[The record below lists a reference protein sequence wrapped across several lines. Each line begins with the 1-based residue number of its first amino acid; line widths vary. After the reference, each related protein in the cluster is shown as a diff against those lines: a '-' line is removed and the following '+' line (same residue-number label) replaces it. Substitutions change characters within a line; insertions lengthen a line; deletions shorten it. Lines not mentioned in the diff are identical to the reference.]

1 MKKSH
6 EKREW
11 QLEDSYRSLPAT
23 FYSLQQANPVPEPEL
38 VIFNYELAKE
48 RGIDE
53 TIASTD
59 SGRDWLVGNQIP
71 SRSEGIAQA
80 YAGHQFG
87 QFTMLGDGRALL
99 LGEHVTPNEERYDIQ
114 LKGSGRTSFS
124 RGGDGRAA
132 LGPMLR
138 EYLIS
143 EGMNGLGIPTTRSL
157 AVVKT
162 GQAVQ
167 REKRLPGAVL
177 TRMAKSHIRVGT
189 FQYAAARGDV
199 SDLKALA
206 DYTINRHEHTVSDG
220 KNPYLAFLHQVIEKQ
235 AELIANWQLVGFVHG
250 VMNTDNMAISGETI
264 DYGPCA
270 FLDQYDP
277 MKTFSS
283 IDRQGRYSYGNQPY
297 MANWNLARL
306 AEALLPLLA
315 STKETAVQ
323 LAQQAIETFT
333 PLYTSYW
340 LKGMRKK
347 VGFIDD
353 EQEEDRSLIER
364 LLKIMSDHN
373 LDYTLTFRQLS
384 TEGTLPASIENMEHC
399 QTWKKEWENRVNQQS
414 RKKSEIENQMLS
426 VNPFIIP
433 RNEHVEQV
441 LEDVEKNDDHTLLH
455 AFLVAIRDPFKETE
469 MTKRFAQVS
478 ASKTPYI
485 TYCGT

>member
-1 MKKSH
+1 MKESQKI
-6 EKREW
+6 KEW
-11 QLEDSYRSLPAT
+11 PLEDSYRTLPAT
-23 FYSLQQANPVPEPEL
+23 FYSLQQTNPVPKPEV
-38 VIFNYELAKE
+38 VIFNHKLAKE
-48 RGIDE
+48 RSIDE
-53 TIASTD
+53 TIPSTD
-59 SGRDWLVGNQIP
+59 MGLDWLAGNRIP
-71 SRSEGIAQA
+71 HRSEGIAQA

-99 LGEHVTPNEERYDIQ
+99 LGEHVTPKGERYDVQ
-114 LKGSGRTSFS
+114 LKGSGRTTFS

-138 EYLIS
+138 EYLVS

-157 AVVKT
+157 SVVKT
-162 GQAVQ
+162 GQVVQ
-167 REKRLPGAVL
+167 RETRLPGAVL
-177 TRMAKSHIRVGT
+177 TRIAKSHIRVGT

-206 DYTINRHEHTVSDG
+206 DYTIYRHEHAVSEE
-220 KNPYLAFLHQVIEKQ
+220 KNPYLAFLCQVIDKQ
-235 AELIANWQLVGFVHG
+235 AHLIANWQLVGFVHG

-277 MKTFSS
+277 MRTFSS
-283 IDRQGRYSYGNQPY
+283 IDRQGRYAYGNQPY

-306 AEALLPLLA
+306 AEALIPLLA
-315 STKETAVQ
+315 NNKETAVQ

-347 VGFIDD
+347 VGLIDN
-353 EQEEDRSLIER
+353 EQKEDRSLIDR
-364 LLKIMSDHN
+364 LLKMMAEHK

-384 TEGTLPASIENMEHC
+384 TEGTLPASVENEEHC
-399 QTWKKEWENRVNQQS
+399 QAWKKEWENRVDQQS
-414 RKKSEIENQMLS
+414 RSRSDIQNQMLS

-441 LEDVEKNDDHTLLH
+441 LEAVENNNDNTLLR
-455 AFLVAIRDPFKETE
+455 AFVKAIQDPYKETE
-469 MTKRFAQVS
+469 TSKRFAQVS
-478 ASKTPYI
+478 KSKTPYI